1 MKTWIRLACI
11 AAALI
16 AALPAVAQQQQ
27 QNGGRRMQPPP
38 PGQHQ
43 FQPQPP
49 GQRQFQPPGRESG
62 SDDRRG
68 RMTPEERQGAA
79 KEGSGNKVFQMSR
92 LQELLQELSA
102 DADLQAT
109 LRTLQ
114 SLLPSV
120 THTMHCAL
128 RRQRQNRQGTP

>member
-11 AAALI
+11 AAALM
-16 AALPAVAQQQQ
+16 AALPAVAQQQ

-68 RMTPEERQGAA
+68 RMTPEERHQ
-79 KEGSGNKVFQMSR
+79 
-92 LQELLQELSA
+92 
-102 DADLQAT
+102 
-109 LRTLQ
+109 
-114 SLLPSV
+114 
-120 THTMHCAL
+120 L
-128 RRQRQNRQGTP
+128 RRDINHHGREVYKEHQRR